1 MVVMMRDRLG
11 CLYGV
16 KIYCVCCRVVAPQI
30 RGWFAVIVSLQG
42 LRLQNDVDVGVER
55 RNVSGALYS
64 CSEG

>member
-1 MVVMMRDRLG
+1 MRDRLG

-30 RGWFAVIVSLQG
+30 RGWFAVIVFFA
-42 LRLQNDVDVGVER
+42 RTAFANDVDVGVER
-55 RNVSGALYS
+55 RNMSGALYS